1 MMKNDEMKTAK
12 RVRTVAVCGCLC
24 LLALGAGVT
33 YRAFDRSH
41 RAEAE
46 QSVVAVKSPTM
57 EIAVLE
63 RNERSNDP
71 GEAPAAEPKETKQ
84 EKVEMLTVR
93 ECSEVIKGLNEYT
106 VRQLIARKEIP
117 SVRTG
122 QGKNGKILVPKAA
135 LLSYFNG
142 TR

>member
-1 MMKNDEMKTAK
+1 MSHEKTQEI
-12 RVRTVAVCGCLC
+12 LQQISI
-24 LLALGAGVT
+24 LLNNL
-33 YRAFDRSH
+33 
-41 RAEAE
+41 
-46 QSVVAVKSPTM
+46 
-57 EIAVLE
+57 
-63 RNERSNDP
+63 NES
-71 GEAPAAEPKETKQ
+71 ETEPKETKQ

-135 LLSYFNG
+135 LVAYFNG
-142 TR
+142 GGKV

>member
-1 MMKNDEMKTAK
+1 MSHEKTQEI
-12 RVRTVAVCGCLC
+12 LQQISI
-24 LLALGAGVT
+24 LLNSL
-33 YRAFDRSH
+33 
-41 RAEAE
+41 
-46 QSVVAVKSPTM
+46 
-57 EIAVLE
+57 
-63 RNERSNDP
+63 NES
-71 GEAPAAEPKETKQ
+71 ETEPKETKQ

-135 LLSYFNG
+135 LIAYFNG
-142 TR
+142 GGKV

>member
-1 MMKNDEMKTAK
+1 MSTERTREILQQITVLLNSLNESKT
-12 RVRTVAVCGCLC
+12 
-24 LLALGAGVT
+24 
-33 YRAFDRSH
+33 
-41 RAEAE
+41 
-46 QSVVAVKSPTM
+46 
-57 EIAVLE
+57 
-63 RNERSNDP
+63 
-71 GEAPAAEPKETKQ
+71 EPKETKQ

-106 VRQLIARKEIP
+106 IRQLIARKEIP

>member
-1 MMKNDEMKTAK
+1 MSHEKTQEILQQISA
-12 RVRTVAVCGCLC
+12 
-24 LLALGAGVT
+24 LLNSL
-33 YRAFDRSH
+33 
-41 RAEAE
+41 
-46 QSVVAVKSPTM
+46 
-57 EIAVLE
+57 
-63 RNERSNDP
+63 NES
-71 GEAPAAEPKETKQ
+71 ETEPKETKQ

-135 LLSYFNG
+135 LVAYFNG
-142 TR
+142 GGKI

>member
-1 MMKNDEMKTAK
+1 MSHEKTQEILQQIS
-12 RVRTVAVCGCLC
+12 V
-24 LLALGAGVT
+24 LLNSL
-33 YRAFDRSH
+33 
-41 RAEAE
+41 
-46 QSVVAVKSPTM
+46 
-57 EIAVLE
+57 
-63 RNERSNDP
+63 NES
-71 GEAPAAEPKETKQ
+71 ETEPKETKQ

-135 LLSYFNG
+135 LVAYSNG
-142 TR
+142 GGKV

>member
-1 MMKNDEMKTAK
+1 MSHEKTQEI
-12 RVRTVAVCGCLC
+12 LQQISI
-24 LLALGAGVT
+24 LLNSL
-33 YRAFDRSH
+33 
-41 RAEAE
+41 
-46 QSVVAVKSPTM
+46 
-57 EIAVLE
+57 
-63 RNERSNDP
+63 NES
-71 GEAPAAEPKETKQ
+71 ETEPKETKQ

-135 LLSYFNG
+135 LVAYFNG
-142 TR
+142 GDKV

>member
-1 MMKNDEMKTAK
+1 MPTE
-12 RVRTVAVCGCLC
+12 RTREILQQVTQ
-24 LLALGAGVT
+24 LLNSLTESESA
-33 YRAFDRSH
+33 
-41 RAEAE
+41 
-46 QSVVAVKSPTM
+46 QQ
-57 EIAVLE
+57 
-63 RNERSNDP
+63 
-71 GEAPAAEPKETKQ
+71 ETKQ

>member
-1 MMKNDEMKTAK
+1 MSTE
-12 RVRTVAVCGCLC
+12 RTREILQQISV
-24 LLALGAGVT
+24 LLNSL
-33 YRAFDRSH
+33 
-41 RAEAE
+41 
-46 QSVVAVKSPTM
+46 
-57 EIAVLE
+57 
-63 RNERSNDP
+63 NES
-71 GEAPAAEPKETKQ
+71 ETEPKETKQ

-135 LLSYFNG
+135 LVRYFKG
-142 TR
+142 EK

>member
-1 MMKNDEMKTAK
+1 MSHEKTQEILQQISA
-12 RVRTVAVCGCLC
+12 
-24 LLALGAGVT
+24 LLNSL
-33 YRAFDRSH
+33 
-41 RAEAE
+41 
-46 QSVVAVKSPTM
+46 
-57 EIAVLE
+57 
-63 RNERSNDP
+63 NES
-71 GEAPAAEPKETKQ
+71 ETEPKETKQ

-135 LLSYFNG
+135 LVAYFNG
-142 TR
+142 GGKV